1 MAKGIRI
8 HFYFQHHP
16 VLTAI
21 LRFMGPTSTERSSD
35 DGGKGMREYVKAAV
49 LGIWSLSFFLLFSI
63 SDAAPENGGLTIGP
77 FQWHGGIELGYRL
90 TDIEGR
96 DRYKEVVNLM
106 EGLRLFNLSLQGR
119 NPDKKGLAD
128 TFSFNLSG
136 IGDPFP
142 YGRFQI
148 KKSKT
153 YDLVVTYRESRY
165 FFNRED
171 FSDPLRGEPL
181 TDNHDFHQRRRKGA
195 VTLTLFPKDDIRF
208 NFGYS
213 HAQRA
218 GDARAPRAF
227 IFLFD
232 IPNLEQD
239 LKERL
244 NEYFVS
250 ADFSI
255 GSWNVHTK
263 QSFWNF
269 ENKNEIEEPDF
280 LTEKRK
286 ENMNT
291 YVSTIKGRTQIGDR
305 LDLDIGYTYA
315 HSNGWAHLT
324 NPFFSTKG
332 ETNFNTHI
340 AELGLSYLLM
350 KKVALHL
357 DYQFHRL
364 DQDGRSETFKP
375 TYDLNAHTGALQ
387 IEVHPIEKLTL
398 KGGYR
403 FQYRN
408 IDAENLMDVEGDLA
422 IGGKDSR
429 DTITRTHGWIGSFDW
444 KPHKSLSIY
453 GEYQGADFDNPYTR
467 ISPDQENI
475 AKFRV
480 KYDTPLNGLNLK
492 GSVLWKRRTNPDQR
506 YRIDVQDYVFAAAYQ
521 PSFLPKL
528 SLDASITYEKIRDKK
543 DIANNLV
550 AVPPPLP
557 PSFTRFV
564 FDSNALIYSG
574 GVSYEGIFKGLGA
587 RFNGSYART
596 RDENSQ
602 KYADGLISIW
612 YKNKWVTPILT
623 LERTYLIDRERRND
637 GFNANLLTFSLNK
650 EF

>member
-1 MAKGIRI
+1 
-8 HFYFQHHP
+8 
-16 VLTAI
+16 
-21 LRFMGPTSTERSSD
+21 MGGS
-35 DGGKGMREYVKAAV
+35 VKAAV
-49 LGIWSLSFFLLFSI
+49 LGFWSFSFFLFILI
-63 SDAAPENGGLTIGP
+63 AEAAPENGGLALGP
-77 FQWHGGIELGYRL
+77 FQWHGNIELGYRL

-106 EGLRLFNLSLQGR
+106 EGLRLFNLSLQGK
-119 NPDKKGLAD
+119 NQEKKGLAD
-128 TFSFNLSG
+128 FFSFNLNG

-142 YGRFQI
+142 YGRLQI
-148 KKSKT
+148 KKTKT

-171 FSDPLRGEPL
+171 FFSPSGEPL
-181 TDNHDFHQRRRKGA
+181 TDNHDFHQRRRQGA
-195 VTLTLFPKDDIRF
+195 VTLSLFPKDDFRL

-213 HAQRA
+213 HAQRT
-218 GDARAPRAF
+218 GDMRTPRAF
-227 IFLFD
+227 IFLLD
-232 IPNLEQD
+232 IPNVEQN
-239 LKERL
+239 LKERF

-255 GSWNVHTK
+255 GNWNLHAK

-269 ENKNEIEEPDF
+269 ENRNEIEEPNF
-280 LTEKRK
+280 LRERRR
-286 ENMNT
+286 EDVNT
-291 YVSTIKGRTQIGDR
+291 VSVSMVKGRTQIGDR
-305 LDLDIGYTYA
+305 LDLDIGYTYG
-315 HSNGWAHLT
+315 HSNGRSHVG
-324 NPFFSTKG
+324 PIPPMKG

-340 AELGLSYLLM
+340 AELGLSYLLV
-350 KKVALHL
+350 KKVMLHF

-364 DQDGRSETFKP
+364 DQDGRSYQSDSRAETT
-375 TYDLNAHTGALQ
+375 TYDLSAHTGTFQ
-387 IEVHPIEKLTL
+387 IEVHPAEKLTL
-398 KGGYR
+398 RGGYR
-403 FQYRN
+403 FQYRD
-408 IDAENLMDVEGDLA
+408 IDAENLLDIEGPLA

-429 DTITRTHGWIGSFDW
+429 DTIIRTHGWIGSLDW
-444 KPHKSLSIY
+444 KPYKFLSLY

-467 ISPDQENI
+467 ISPEQENI

-492 GSVLWKRRTNPDQR
+492 GSVLWKRKTNPDQQ
-506 YRIDVQDYVFAAAYQ
+506 YRIDVQDYVFAAVYQ
-521 PSFLPKL
+521 PSFLLRL

-543 DIANNLV
+543 DIANNLI
-550 AVPPPLP
+550 AVPLPLP
-557 PSFTRFV
+557 PPFTRFV
-564 FDSNALIYSG
+564 FDSDALIYSG
-574 GVSYEGIFKGLGA
+574 GVMYEGIFKGLGA

-637 GFNANLLTFSLNK
+637 SFNANLLTFSLSK